1 MIITRSAAT
10 DKNDSNTS
18 WNDDFVLDNCN
29 DYEGN
34 DGNDWRKIKVDGAS
48 KMSSQVYFSFR
59 NN

>member
-34 DGNDWRKIKVDGAS
+34 DVKGSTDNYDMD
-48 KMSSQVYFSFR
+48 
-59 NN
+59 NNYDFIGW